1 MNFGFR
7 VGFLLPAAL
16 HPWTSITPRT
26 ASRLQIGVDSKGKVT
41 DREEVDVDVEAL
53 LVRLG
58 QLGVLVPR

>member
-1 MNFGFR
+1 MIFGVR
-7 VGFLLPAAL
+7 DGFPLPAAL

-26 ASRLQIGVDSKGKVT
+26 TFHLQIGVDSKGKVT
-41 DREEVDVDVEAL
+41 DREKVDVDVEAL